1 MNKTTKIWLA
11 VASFLA
17 VLGIVIFV
25 GIMAVYNWDFSKLGT
40 VKYETN
46 TYTANGTFDKISINV
61 DTTEIKFL
69 PTDSKDCSIVCF
81 ENEKIKHSAKIQNGT
96 LVIDTVDTRKWYD
109 FISISLGSPKMTVYL
124 PQNEYNSL
132 SVETDTGDITLPK
145 DFSFKNIEIDGD
157 TSDVSCFASV
167 SDIIEIELSTGDINI
182 DTVTTGK
189 LDLSTSTGDITLKN
203 VISTDSLSIETDT
216 GDVEFKDS
224 DADKIY
230 VETSTGDVT
239 GTLLSEKVFITQ
251 SNTGRIRVPKTTT
264 GGKCEIETDTGDIKI
279 TIN

>member
-1 MNKTTKIWLA
+1 MNKATKIWLF

-17 VLGIVIFV
+17 VLGTIIFAGV
-25 GIMAVYNWDFSKLGT
+25 MAVYNWDFSKLGT

-46 TYTANGTFDKISINV
+46 TYTANGAFDKISISV
-61 DTTEIKFL
+61 DTTEIEFL
-69 PTDSKDCSIVCF
+69 PTDNKDCSIVCI
-81 ENEKIKHSAKIQNGT
+81 EDEKVKHSAKVQNGT

-109 FISISLGSPKMTVYL
+109 FIGVSLGVPKMTVYL

-132 SVETDTGDITLPK
+132 SIETDTGDITVPK

-157 TSDVSCFASV
+157 TSDINCFASV
-167 SDIIEIELSTGDINI
+167 SDILEIELSTGDINI
-182 DTVTTGK
+182 DNVTLGR

-203 VISTDSLSIETDT
+203 VITMGSLSIETDT
-216 GDVEFKDS
+216 GDVKFKDS
-224 DADKIY
+224 DADEIY

-251 SNTGRIRVPKTTT
+251 SDTGRIHVPKTTS

-279 TIN
+279 TVK

>member
-1 MNKTTKIWLA
+1 MNKATKIWLF

-17 VLGIVIFV
+17 VLGIVIFA
-25 GIMAVYNWDFSKLGT
+25 GAMAVYNWDFSKLGT

-46 TYTANGTFDKISINV
+46 TYTANGAFDKISISV
-61 DTTEIKFL
+61 DTTEIEFL
-69 PTDSKDCSIVCF
+69 PTDSKDCSIVCV
-81 ENEKIKHSAKIQNGT
+81 EDEKVKHSAKVQNRT

-109 FISISLGSPKMTVYL
+109 FIGISLGVPKMTVYL

-132 SVETDTGDITLPK
+132 SIETDTGDITVPK

-157 TSDVSCFASV
+157 TSDINCFASV
-167 SDIIEIELSTGDINI
+167 SDILEIELSTGDIKI
-182 DTVTTGK
+182 DNVTTGR
-189 LDLSTSTGDITLKN
+189 LELSTSTGDITLKN
-203 VISTDSLSIETDT
+203 VITTGSLSIETDT
-216 GDVEFKDS
+216 GDVKFKDS
-224 DADKIY
+224 DADEIY

-251 SNTGRIRVPKTTT
+251 SDTGRIHVPKTTS

-279 TIN
+279 TVK

>member
-1 MNKTTKIWLA
+1 MNKATKIWLF

-17 VLGIVIFV
+17 VLGTIIFAGV
-25 GIMAVYNWDFSKLGT
+25 MAVYNWDFSKLGT

-46 TYTANGTFDKISINV
+46 TYTANGAFDKISISV
-61 DTTEIKFL
+61 DTTEIEFL
-69 PTDSKDCSIVCF
+69 PTDNKDCSIVCI
-81 ENEKIKHSAKIQNGT
+81 EDEKVKHSAKVQNGT

-109 FISISLGSPKMTVYL
+109 FIGVSLGVPKMTVYL

-132 SVETDTGDITLPK
+132 SIETDTGDITVPK

-157 TSDVSCFASV
+157 TSDINCFASV
-167 SDIIEIELSTGDINI
+167 SDILEIELSTGDINI
-182 DTVTTGK
+182 DNVTLGR

-203 VISTDSLSIETDT
+203 VITTGSLSIETDT
-216 GDVEFKDS
+216 GDVKFKDS
-224 DADKIY
+224 DADEIY

-239 GTLLSEKVFITQ
+239 GTLLSEKVFITK
-251 SNTGRIRVPKTTT
+251 SDTGRIRVPKTTS

-279 TIN
+279 TVK

>member
-1 MNKTTKIWLA
+1 MNKATKIWLF

-17 VLGIVIFV
+17 VLGTIIFAGV
-25 GIMAVYNWDFSKLGT
+25 MAVYNWDFSKLGT

-46 TYTANGTFDKISINV
+46 TYTANGAFDKISISV
-61 DTTEIKFL
+61 DTTEIEFL
-69 PTDSKDCSIVCF
+69 PTDNKDCSIVCI
-81 ENEKIKHSAKIQNGT
+81 EDEKVKHSAKVQNGT

-109 FISISLGSPKMTVYL
+109 FIGVSLGVPKMTVYL

-132 SVETDTGDITLPK
+132 SIETDTGDITVPK

-157 TSDVSCFASV
+157 TSDINCFASV
-167 SDIIEIELSTGDINI
+167 SDILEIELSTGDINI
-182 DTVTTGK
+182 DNVTLGR

-203 VISTDSLSIETDT
+203 VITMGSLSIETDT
-216 GDVEFKDS
+216 GDVKFKDS
-224 DADKIY
+224 DADEIY

-239 GTLLSEKVFITQ
+239 GTLLSEKVFITK
-251 SNTGRIRVPKTTT
+251 SDTGRIRVPKTTS

-279 TIN
+279 TVK